1 MPRQLLCI
9 HTFRHVNANT
19 FSCAF
24 VHTNKPHVL
33 QVVGLGLWPRTNT
46 SCLNSKRHL
55 LLNDVSFEIRGGEVM
70 AVMATSEEE
79 GTALLD
85 CVAGFCSPVI
95 GDILLNGHNAKAN
108 MLKARVA
115 YVQSDPHL
123 CEEMTVLHTLKY
135 HHDLKRP
142 TDKLGYLKIDAMDRV
157 SKHVS
162 TTPFSC

>member
-1 MPRQLLCI
+1 M
-9 HTFRHVNANT
+9 
-19 FSCAF
+19 
-24 VHTNKPHVL
+24 
-33 QVVGLGLWPRTNT
+33 VGLGLWPRTNT